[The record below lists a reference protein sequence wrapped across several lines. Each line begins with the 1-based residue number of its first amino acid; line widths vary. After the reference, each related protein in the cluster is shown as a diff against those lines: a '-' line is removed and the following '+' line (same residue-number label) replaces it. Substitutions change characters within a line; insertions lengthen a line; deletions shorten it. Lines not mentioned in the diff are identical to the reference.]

1 MKMPIVEMLNKYARS
16 NALRLHMPGHKGK
29 GLKMSAKLDVTEL
42 SFSDNLTCPHSVIA
56 DSQNLFAAEWNANH
70 AIYIVNGSTAG
81 IFAMV
86 ANANG
91 SILMQR
97 SSHIAVYNAIKIFNK
112 RAYVIN
118 DYDEFLLPNNLTA
131 DALTNATK
139 ENPDIKTWILTSP
152 SYYGRVLDLADI
164 YHKAKKM
171 GVTVFVDSAHGAHF
185 GLSKYLPNPAHY
197 YADAAVISVHKTLP
211 AYTQTAV
218 LLTNDDILALKL
230 KESLNT
236 FSTTSPSYLLLASI
250 DYARAYADKN
260 KNRYERL
267 FSYVQKFLTALPD
280 GITAISTDDFTRIVL
295 NVSGKNMSG
304 FEAEKQLN
312 EKNVFIEFAD
322 KSRLVAILTLM
333 DGRKTLRRFGKALKN
348 LKPETV
354 EPNNENENKK
364 RANGKNVV
372 NGNEIPRFDNI
383 IPLCFNDKV
392 KLIKLSESKGEISA
406 VNAGITPPCC
416 PVIVAGEKITDFHI
430 NFLKQDNVF
439 GVNEGYILVKDSEKK

>member
-29 GLKMSAKLDVTEL
+29 GMKVSAKMDVTEL
-42 SFSDNLTCPHSVIA
+42 SFSDNLACPHSVIA
-56 DSQNLFAAEWNANH
+56 ASQNLFAAEWNANH
-70 AIYIVNGSTAG
+70 SIYIVNGSTAG

-97 SSHIAVYNAIKIFNK
+97 SSHISVYNAVKIFNK

-118 DYDEFLLPNNLTA
+118 DYDESLLPNNLTA
-131 DALTNATK
+131 DALINATK

-152 SYYGRVLDLADI
+152 SYYGKVLDLADI
-164 YHKAKKM
+164 YHEAKKM

-185 GLSKYLPNPAHY
+185 GLSKYLPNPAHH

-250 DYARAYADKN
+250 DYARAYAYKN
-260 KNRYERL
+260 KNKYEKL
-267 FSYVQKFLTALPD
+267 FNCVQKFLSALPD
-280 GITAISTDDFTRIVL
+280 GITAVPSDDFTRIVL
-295 NVSGKNMSG
+295 DVSGKNMSG

-312 EKNVFIEFAD
+312 ENNVFIEFAD
-322 KSRLVAILTLM
+322 KNRLVAILTLM

-348 LKPETV
+348 LKPNT
-354 EPNNENENKK
+354 NERNTENDYIECSK
-364 RANGKNVV
+364 GKNAV
-372 NGNEIPRFDNI
+372 NGDEIPRFDNI